1 MVCTVPLTERN
12 CYQHKQMVVHSIRPN
27 VTAGLTVEGDTQ
39 WSKDTLRE
47 SPCLS
52 IFFCLRFCIFYGDFH
67 WLVAKPS
74 QGSIFHKKGAFV
86 VARLNVGTP
95 HTRLTI
101 VVDILVTVAL
111 EALVVIASLA
121 LLLLVSVLEASRLLQ
136 TKNESSFRPE

>member
-1 MVCTVPLTERN
+1 MEQRYSKGKPLLIYLLLPTIL
-12 CYQHKQMVVHSIRPN
+12 Y
-27 VTAGLTVEGDTQ
+27 L
-39 WSKDTLRE
+39 LR
-47 SPCLS
+47 
-52 IFFCLRFCIFYGDFH
+52 RFS
-67 WLVAKPS
+67 LARSQAKSRLNIS
-74 QGSIFHKKGAFV
+74 QKRAFVV

>member
-1 MVCTVPLTERN
+1 MEQRYSKGKPLLIYLLLPTIL
-12 CYQHKQMVVHSIRPN
+12 Y
-27 VTAGLTVEGDTQ
+27 L
-39 WSKDTLRE
+39 LR
-47 SPCLS
+47 
-52 IFFCLRFCIFYGDFH
+52 RFS
-67 WLVAKPS
+67 LARSQAKSRLNIS
-74 QGSIFHKKGAFV
+74 QKGAFV

-121 LLLLVSVLEASRLLQ
+121 LLLLLVSVLEASRLLQ

>member
-1 MVCTVPLTERN
+1 MEQRYSKGKPLLIYLLLPTIL
-12 CYQHKQMVVHSIRPN
+12 Y
-27 VTAGLTVEGDTQ
+27 L
-39 WSKDTLRE
+39 LR
-47 SPCLS
+47 
-52 IFFCLRFCIFYGDFH
+52 RFS
-67 WLVAKPS
+67 LARSQAKSRLNIS
-74 QGSIFHKKGAFV
+74 QKRAFV

-121 LLLLVSVLEASRLLQ
+121 LLLLLVSVLEASRLLQ